1 MDSTRATIEE
11 LMRELEGL
19 EQAIRNGELDGVDQV
34 ELNRLLDQMVEVS
47 MKARLAVER
56 LLDRTKQ
63 PS

>member
-1 MDSTRATIEE
+1 MDSTRGTIEE

-34 ELNRLLDQMVEVS
+34 ELNRVLDQMVEAS
-47 MKARLAVER
+47 MRTRLAVER

-63 PS
+63 AG

>member
-19 EQAIRNGELDGVDQV
+19 EKAIRNGELDGVDQV
-34 ELNRLLDQMVEVS
+34 ELNRLLDQMVDVS

>member
-1 MDSTRATIEE
+1 MDSTRTTIEE

-34 ELNRLLDQMVEVS
+34 ELNRVLDQMVEAS
-47 MKARLAVER
+47 MRARLAVER

-63 PS
+63 AS